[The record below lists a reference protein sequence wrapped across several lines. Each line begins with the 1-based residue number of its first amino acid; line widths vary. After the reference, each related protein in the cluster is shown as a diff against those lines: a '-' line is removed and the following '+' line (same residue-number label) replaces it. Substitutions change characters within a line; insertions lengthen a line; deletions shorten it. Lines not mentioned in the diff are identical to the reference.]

1 MTTGEQTSQKDRVGW
16 DPLRVTEIFYSIQ
29 GESTDAGRPCV
40 FVRLSRCNLR
50 CEWCDTPYSFHGG
63 DKLSRRAIRDK
74 VAEYD
79 CNLVELTGG
88 EPLLQPGAEELMTEL
103 CDDGYEVMI
112 ETSGSRDISGVD
124 DRVKVVMDLKA
135 PGSGMA
141 ENNKYENIQHLGSD
155 DEVKFVILDRADFEW
170 SLETID
176 EWNLT
181 DVCDV
186 IFSPVHDELEPGTLA
201 NWLLDAHQAG
211 IRIGLQIHKYLG
223 ME

>member
-1 MTTGEQTSQKDRVGW
+1 
-16 DPLRVTEIFYSIQ
+16 
-29 GESTDAGRPCV
+29 
-40 FVRLSRCNLR
+40 
-50 CEWCDTPYSFHGG
+50 
-63 DKLSRRAIRDK
+63 
-74 VAEYD
+74 
-79 CNLVELTGG
+79 
-88 EPLLQPGAEELMTEL
+88 MTEL